1 MMTPRTM
8 YPFLIGSFAV
18 TNAVAFSFRWCS
30 RYQISY
36 LPTRRWATT
45 NQDKSQS
52 QQQSQQRGEMSA
64 TTTRSRL
71 LHPRNSF
78 RGSYDMN
85 VLCKAY
91 PPLDR
96 HIIDCDKTNRPTI
109 AFSDPAA
116 VLALNTALLVAD
128 YNISPAWATLL
139 PEESL
144 VPPIPGRADYIHHIA
159 DLLAVD
165 GVPPTGRQVKGLDI
179 GVGASCVYP
188 LLGHASYGW
197 SFIGSDIVS
206 QSIRVAKTVVESNQW
221 GDVIEIRQQTDA
233 SQILIGVLDKTDT
246 LDFVMCNPPFY
257 GSAAEFQRES
267 RRKVSNLAENVDQ
280 RGSSIPAA
288 SPDEN
293 SSEQGSNNFG
303 GSDSEL
309 WCKGGEV
316 GFVMKMVQESKQ
328 FRRSCL
334 WFSSLVSR
342 SYNVSEIEKELV
354 REKKVRQGI
363 RKITLIPM
371 GPGLKSSTIVCWSY
385 LDEEERKEWA
395 SKRK

>member
-1 MMTPRTM
+1 MMTSRKV
-8 YPFLIGSFAV
+8 YPFLIGSLAI
-18 TNAVAFSFRWCS
+18 TNAVAFSFRWYS
-30 RYQISY
+30 RYQVSC
-36 LPTRRWATT
+36 LPTRRLATT
-45 NQDKSQS
+45 NQDNTQS
-52 QQQSQQRGEMSA
+52 QQQRGEMSA
-64 TTTRSRL
+64 TIKPSRL

-85 VLCKAY
+85 ALCKAY
-91 PPLDR
+91 PPLDH

-128 YNISPAWATLL
+128 YNISPEWATLL

-159 DLLAVD
+159 DLLAEN
-165 GVPPTGRQVKGLDI
+165 GVPPTGRQVKGLDV

-197 SFIGSDIVS
+197 SFLGSDIVS

-221 GDVIEIRQQTDA
+221 SDVIEIRQQNDP
-233 SQILIGVLDKTDT
+233 SKILIGILDKTDT

-267 RRKVSNLAENVDQ
+267 RRKVLNLAENVEK
-280 RGSSIPAA
+280 RGSPVPAA
-288 SPDEN
+288 LDEN
-293 SSEQGSNNFG
+293 PSAQGSNNFG

-309 WCKGGEV
+309 WCEGGEV

-342 SYNVSEIEKELV
+342 SYNLSEIEKELV
-354 REKKVRQGI
+354 REKKVRQGV
-363 RKITLIPM
+363 RKIKLIPM

-385 LDEEERKEWA
+385 LDDDERKQWA